1 MAKRKVN
8 VKGTEIVVF
17 SKEKEDY
24 ISLTDIAKYKDSE
37 RTNYIIQNWMRSRS
51 TIEFIGLWELL
62 HKDSLKNN
70 LAFWHLSFR
79 PSWADLQSQNP
90 QNNQLLLWFCS
101 IRSTQSDP
109 NLSAKS
115 AKLFLS
121 ES

>member
-37 RTNYIIQNWMRSRS
+37 RTNYIVQNWMRSRS

-62 HKDSLKNN
+62 HNPDFKGIEFDAFKLNKIAIDQMKVLIANRSIKKLK
-70 LAFWHLSFR
+70 
-79 PSWADLQSQNP
+79 
-90 QNNQLLLWFCS
+90 
-101 IRSTQSDP
+101 
-109 NLSAKS
+109 
-115 AKLFLS
+115 
-121 ES
+121 E